1 MLAAGLYTAAFV
13 LLAWPWLSGALTIP
27 WDAKAQFEPEMQ
39 FLATSLARGDSP
51 FWTPNLFAGWP
62 QIADPQSLIFSPLH
76 LALASLEARPSF
88 RVIDA
93 VTFAYLFLGG
103 LAVILFF
110 RDRGW
115 HWGGAVVAA
124 LIFAFG
130 GSAASRLQH
139 TSEIISLCWL
149 PISLW
154 LLARVLDRGSL
165 ATAPA
170 AGAAIGMLAIGRD
183 QVALLGLFVIVT
195 YVLAWWLDGAGR
207 RKRIRTTMAPL
218 AISAATAFAVAI
230 VPFVFSALLAADSN
244 RPAYGLAHAA
254 QGSLHPVLLLMLA
267 FADLYGAADPVVEFW
282 GPPSNAWDAAF
293 GPSERYLAQNM
304 GEIYCGILALVLI
317 FGAGL
322 ARGMLRSREIRFF
335 AGALAFM
342 LVYALGRFTPAFRWI
357 YDVMPGVEQFRR
369 PADATFIIGF
379 LVAVLGGYLV
389 HRVLSSAA
397 AWPRSAAIA
406 AGIAIAALAGAALAT
421 AHAVDQVGVAIKP
434 IAVGLAFA
442 AAAIVLLELVR
453 RLVPTRPL
461 IASLCIFAFVTFDL
475 AWNNA
480 PTESTGL
487 PPSRYRALQL
497 DGGDET
503 VALLK
508 AKLAETSSPIR
519 RDRVELIGIAYHWP
533 DVALAQG
540 FDHLFGHN
548 PLRLRNFALATG
560 VGDTVAGPEQ
570 RKFAPLFPSYH
581 STFANLCGVRFI
593 ATGVPVEQIDPSL
606 HPGDLTFVARTHE
619 AYVYENPRALPRV
632 MLVHDYRVADF
643 DALLRD
649 GWPDADPQRTV
660 LLDHPPARQPI
671 AGMHRTADAAAGGA
685 VGVDAAID
693 TGIDDAS
700 SAQGAVRILRYANTA
715 IEIEADAPTGDFLV
729 LNDVW
734 HPWWRATVDGRPA
747 EILKA
752 NVLFRAVELEPG
764 RHHVHFEFDPLR
776 GAWDELKTKLA
787 RLM

>member
-13 LLAWPWLSGALTIP
+13 LLAWPWLSGTLTIP

-39 FLATSLARGDSP
+39 FLATSVARGDSP

-76 LALASLEARPSF
+76 LALASLDARPSF
-88 RVIDA
+88 RAIDA

-115 HWGGAVVAA
+115 HWGGAAIAA

-154 LLARVLDRGSL
+154 LLARVLERHSL
-165 ATAPA
+165 AVAPL
-170 AGAAIGMLAIGRD
+170 AGLAIGMLAIGRD
-183 QVALLGLFVIVT
+183 QVALLGLFVVVA

-207 RKRIRTTMAPL
+207 LKRIRTTMAPL

-244 RPAYGLAHAA
+244 RPSYGLANVGH
-254 QGSLHPVLLLMLA
+254 GSLHPALLMMLV
-267 FADLYGAADPVVEFW
+267 FSDLYGASDPTVDFW
-282 GPPSNAWDAAF
+282 GPPSEPWRAAF
-293 GPSERYLAQNM
+293 GSADQLFLSQNM
-304 GEIYCGILALVLI
+304 GEIYCGILAVILI
-317 FGAGL
+317 FGIGIFRGL
-322 ARGMLRSREIRFF
+322 LWTRDIRFF
-335 AGALAFM
+335 TAVLVVMLLYAFGW
-342 LVYALGRFTPAFRWI
+342 YTPIFRLMF
-357 YDVMPGVEQFRR
+357 DVLPGVDLFRR

-379 LVAVLGGYLV
+379 LIAVIGGYLV
-389 HRVLSSAA
+389 HRVVSGTA
-397 AWPRSAAIA
+397 PRPQFAAAIA
-406 AGIAIAALAGAALAT
+406 AGMIAALVPVAFAIAY
-421 AHAVDQVGVAIKP
+421 AVNRTGVAVKP
-434 IAVGLAFA
+434 VAVGLAFA
-442 AAAIVLLELVR
+442 VAAIAVLELAR

-461 IASLCIFAFVTFDL
+461 IASLCICAFVTFDL
-475 AWNNA
+475 AWNNG

-503 VALLK
+503 VALLR
-508 AKLAETSSPIR
+508 AKLAETSSPVR

-548 PLRLRNFALATG
+548 PLRLRNFVLATG
-560 VGDTVAGPEQ
+560 VGDTVAIPEQ

-606 HPGDLTFVARTHE
+606 HPGDLTLVARTRE
-619 AYVYENPRALPRV
+619 AYVYENPRALPRI
-632 MLVHDYRVADF
+632 MLVHDYRIADF
-643 DALLRD
+643 DVLLRD
-649 GWPDADPQRTV
+649 GWPDVDPQRAV
-660 LLDHPPARQPI
+660 LIEHPPGHQPV
-671 AGMHRTADAAAGGA
+671 AEMPRTADAAAGGT
-685 VGVDAAID
+685 VGIDA
-693 TGIDDAS
+693 GIDDAS
-700 SAQGAVRILRYANTA
+700 SAQSAVRILRYANTA
-715 IEIEADAPTGDFLV
+715 IEIEADAPTGGFLV

-734 HPWWRATVDGRPA
+734 HPWWRATIDGRPT

-776 GAWDELKTKLA
+776 GAWDELKAKLA
-787 RLM
+787 GLM